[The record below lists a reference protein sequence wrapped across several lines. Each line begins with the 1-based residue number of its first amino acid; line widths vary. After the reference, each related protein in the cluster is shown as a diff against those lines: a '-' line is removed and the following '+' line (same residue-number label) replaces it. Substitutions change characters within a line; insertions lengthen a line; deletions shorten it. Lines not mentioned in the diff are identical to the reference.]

1 MAAAKED
8 NRAGVLSA
16 KYEFLGCNVMS
27 LNSILFFAKYTINHF

>member
-16 KYEFLGCNVMS
+16 KYEFLGNVMS